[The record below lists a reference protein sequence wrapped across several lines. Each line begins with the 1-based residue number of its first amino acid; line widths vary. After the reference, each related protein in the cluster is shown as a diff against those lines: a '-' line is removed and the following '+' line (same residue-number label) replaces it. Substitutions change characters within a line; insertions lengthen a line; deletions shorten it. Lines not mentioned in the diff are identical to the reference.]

1 MIGNLSGPSVIPCN
15 ASNARVARWRTW
27 GDGSAP
33 DMSCKA
39 HELRNE
45 VVASSKQREK
55 YASLKKKELVL
66 HKGGIYEQYR

>member
-1 MIGNLSGPSVIPCN
+1 MPLHEEVFRPQIVVNDLPCEQVWPSNVSTCPQ
-15 ASNARVARWRTW
+15 S
-27 GDGSAP
+27 S
-33 DMSCKA
+33 

-45 VVASSKQREK
+45 VVASSKPREK